1 MKMRQALFIQLR
13 LMKIRPLN
21 DRLTRYLV
29 SHRLE
34 KKFIKQITIFQQNPR
49 HPSLHTELLEPRSEE
64 VYSFR
69 IDRKY
74 RVLFIVVNSEV
85 EIVDINDHYQ

>member
-1 MKMRQALFIQLR
+1 
-13 LMKIRPLN
+13 MKIKPLS
-21 DRLTRYLV
+21 DRLTRYILR
-29 SHRLE
+29 HRLE
-34 KKFIKQITIFQQNPR
+34 KKLIKQIKIFQQNPR
-49 HPSLHTELLEPRSEE
+49 HPSLHTELLEPRSEG

-74 RVLFIVVNSEV
+74 RVLFIVVRSEV